1 MYNKNNWEHRITKN
15 GKTEPPKAFGYFQDY
30 LLLGKGRTL
39 KDVADK
45 NNKSVNY
52 VTSLS
57 CRWDW
62 SERADVYDLF
72 LLEENKKLFEA
83 ETNERYL
90 KANRLAIRSID
101 LADSELDNNPSLKE
115 IKAAGDLAAKLL
127 MKESSVNANMNVDK
141 KEEPISV
148 KDVFES
154 IKKDFADFRK
164 EKLGEE

>member
-1 MYNKNNWEHRITKN
+1 M
-15 GKTEPPKAFGYFQDY
+15 
-30 LLLGKGRTL
+30 
-39 KDVADK
+39 
-45 NNKSVNY
+45 
-52 VTSLS
+52 
-57 CRWDW
+57 
-62 SERADVYDLF
+62 
-72 LLEENKKLFEA
+72 
-83 ETNERYL
+83 
-90 KANRLAIRSID
+90 
-101 LADSELDNNPSLKE
+101 ADSELDNNPSLKE